1 VRRAC
6 AAPRVLWVCR
16 AGSGGMPPG
25 HPLHGCGQVGQAL
38 AKVLEDGVVTRDQ
51 LFVTSKLW

>member
-1 VRRAC
+1 
-6 AAPRVLWVCR
+6 
-16 AGSGGMPPG
+16 MPPG